1 MVFNKKTENQDKV
14 QNNEL
19 EKKFSVNYENE
30 KPNYFKEILKWI
42 LVIIVSVF
50 IALVLRAY
58 VFEWVIV
65 QGQSMENTLYN
76 RQVLFVNKIGYTLD
90 PPKRGD
96 IVVFEVVQ
104 GNFDYFPAINN
115 VPVLASLLPP
125 KNEVDYIKRIIAV
138 AGDKID
144 IIDGIVYVNDIPQKE
159 TYAKGTTKEKNTN
172 KFPSIVPENKVFVMG
187 DNRENSRDSREIGFV
202 DVDKIKGKAAFRI
215 RPFKEFGNIY
225 D

>member
-1 MVFNKKTENQDKV
+1 MVFNKKPDNQDIIKD
-14 QNNEL
+14 NEL
-19 EKKFSVNYENE
+19 EKKFGVNYENE
-30 KPNYFKEILKWI
+30 KPNYFKEIFKWI

-76 RQVLFVNKIGYTLD
+76 RQVLFVNKIGYVFD
-90 PPKRGD
+90 SPKKGD
-96 IVVFEVVQ
+96 IVVFEVVK
-104 GNFDYFPAINN
+104 GNLDYFPVINN
-115 VPVLASLLPP
+115 VPALASLLPP
-125 KNEVDYIKRIIAV
+125 KNEVDYIKRVIAV

-144 IIDGIVYVNDIPQKE
+144 IIDGKVYVNDIPQEE
-159 TYAKGTTKEKNTN
+159 TYVKGTTKEQNIEL
-172 KFPSIVPENKVFVMG
+172 PCHVPENKVFVMG
-187 DNRENSRDSREIGFV
+187 DNRENSKDSRQIGFV

-215 RPFKEFGNIY
+215 RPIKEFGSIY